1 MAGVQLVTLCLLL
14 STVVSALAKPE
25 DATEAATD
33 AAASEAIAHKEE
45 AGNQTETSTQ
55 QVTNSSTAIAA
66 VTELIDLMTYKP
78 SGEQENGGDPFVS
91 PDGHKRGARHVR
103 AHDGFHNIKNEPLWA
118 HWNDVFTK
126 TTLLL
131 LMHLCWAMGES
142 PPRGK
147 HHVVTAHDGFHDINR
162 EPKYKNWK
170 ARQEHHAQHH
180 KNENKT

>member
-14 STVVSALAKPE
+14 STVVPALAKPE

-33 AAASEAIAHKEE
+33 AASKADGAASKAIAHKEE

-55 QVTNSSTAIAA
+55 QMTNSSTAIAA

-126 TTLLL
+126 TTVKSRTTEL
-131 LMHLCWAMGES
+131 
-142 PPRGK
+142 
-147 HHVVTAHDGFHDINR
+147 T
-162 EPKYKNWK
+162 Y
-170 ARQEHHAQHH
+170 Q
-180 KNENKT
+180 